1 MLLYN
6 VYRMIENLTF
16 HDKMS
21 MQLVASVFGL
31 ECKAFTKLLEKD
43 SNYFKNVLAAKT
55 KLFYTQLNQHN
66 HNVFDFCLFCPLPN

>member
-1 MLLYN
+1 
-6 VYRMIENLTF
+6 MIENLTF

-43 SNYFKNVLAAKT
+43 SNYFKKC
-55 KLFYTQLNQHN
+55 FSS
-66 HNVFDFCLFCPLPN
+66 